1 MASMLSCIETMN
13 VERPTRKGSP
23 LVRWDFARNRK
34 HVMCS
39 VQRRPSDSFYEVAIV
54 PLWNI
59 GYAAI
64 ETFTTARAALRR
76 HAAIASELRD
86 AGWRVAAYSS

>member
-1 MASMLSCIETMN
+1 MLICIETMN
-13 VERPTRKGSP
+13 HERRTSTGSP
-23 LVRWDFARNRK
+23 LVRWDFARNRQ

-39 VQRRPSDSFYEVAIV
+39 VQRRTSDAFYEVAIV

-59 GYAAI
+59 GCAAV

-76 HAAIASELRD
+76 HAAIAAELRD